1 MNDEQSQQRI
11 TGLEQTV
18 QSLTQRVYRL
28 EQAVTELSV
37 DALRATPPR
46 PAQTPTPAVTPA
58 PAPAATPAPTRAV
71 TAPSPAVP
79 SLPPPPPPRPPSPP
93 FDWGKLA
100 EQLFAART
108 LAWDGGVAT
117 ALGIVLLF
125 VMDASRGWIT
135 PSMRVGLGVLV
146 SLGLLG
152 AAIELDRRRWRSDAI
167 LAAAGVGIAG
177 LYASLYAATS
187 IYHLIGSATSAP
199 LAAVIA
205 ATAVAVA
212 IRIKREPLALFGVS
226 AAMLAPLLVSLDVT
240 TAGVLF
246 GAAMVAASLP
256 LYARLGWRN
265 LATSTWA
272 IGFAETLA

>member
-58 PAPAATPAPTRAV
+58 PAPAATPAPARAV
-71 TAPSPAVP
+71 TAPAPAAP

-108 LAWDGGVAT
+108 LAWAGGVAT
-117 ALGIVLLF
+117 VLGIVLLF
-125 VMDASRGWIT
+125 VMAASRGWIT
-135 PSMRVGLGVLV
+135 PSMRIGIGAVV
-146 SLGLLG
+146 SLGLV
-152 AAIELDRRRWRSDAI
+152 AAALEFDRRRWRSDAI
-167 LAAAGVGIAG
+167 LAAAGAGIAG
-177 LYASLYAATS
+177 LYATLWAATS
-187 IYHLIGSATSAP
+187 LYHVVGSGASAP
-199 LAAVIA
+199 LAAAIA
-205 ATAVAVA
+205 GTAVAVA
-212 IRIKREPLALFGVS
+212 LRVRQEPLALFGLS
-226 AAMLAPLLVSLDVT
+226 AAMLAPAAVSETVT
-240 TAGVLF
+240 TGGVLF
-246 GAAMVAASLP
+246 GAVM
-256 LYARLGWRN
+256 
-265 LATSTWA
+265 LA
-272 IGFAETLA
+272 